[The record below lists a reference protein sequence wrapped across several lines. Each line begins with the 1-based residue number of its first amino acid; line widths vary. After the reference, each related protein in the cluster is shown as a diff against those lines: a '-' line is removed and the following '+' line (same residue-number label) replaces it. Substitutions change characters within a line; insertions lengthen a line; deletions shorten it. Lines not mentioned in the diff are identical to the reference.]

1 MDISKDDFQREVLDA
16 SAQVP
21 VLVDFWAPW
30 CAPCRSLGPVLE
42 KLEREYA
49 GRFKLVKVNSDEN
62 QELAAAF
69 NVRSIPAVF
78 AVRNGKAADSFL
90 GALPESQV
98 RSFIER
104 QFPSA
109 HELTIAKAE
118 GLIAQGKVDE
128 AEALLGGVPSH
139 IDWDAKV
146 ETLRA
151 AIGYARSGNQDEG
164 DLQGRIRKNPQDLET
179 RLALARLYAG
189 TQRYRE
195 ALDELLEIVR
205 RDKSWRDG
213 LARSEMLNV
222 FALAPEP
229 GLVSEYRR
237 KLATAL
243 Y

>member
-1 MDISKDDFQREVLDA
+1 MDISKDQFQAEVLEA
-16 SAQVP
+16 KVP

-30 CAPCRSLGPVLE
+30 CGPCRSLGPILE

-49 GRFKLVKVNSDEN
+49 GRFKLVKVNVDEN
-62 QELAAAF
+62 PELAGTF
-69 NVRSIPAVF
+69 GVRSIPAVF
-78 AVRNGKAADSFL
+78 AFREGKAVDSFL

-98 RSFIER
+98 RAFIER

-109 HELTIAKAE
+109 SELTIAEAERLLGEGKA
-118 GLIAQGKVDE
+118 DE
-128 AEALLGGVPSH
+128 AEKLLAGVPSH

-151 AIGYARSGNQDEG
+151 AIGYARSGAQDEAGLKAKSAQNPG
-164 DLQGRIRKNPQDLET
+164 DLEA
-179 RLALARLYAG
+179 RLSLARLYAG
-189 TQRYRE
+189 KKRYRE
-195 ALDELLEIVR
+195 ALEELLEILR
-205 RDKSWRDG
+205 RDKSWREG

-222 FALAPEP
+222 FALAAEPE
-229 GLVSEYRR
+229 LVSEYRR